1 MRASLPSSIPSSIL
15 LASLASLA
23 SFAFA
28 CSSAAPPPLPTTVI
42 PVPPAPHERA
52 PRGASPDQ
60 RGAPP
65 RQLEADGTVTTASG
79 ATFTAAKGWWVTKD
93 KDLVV
98 LEDPDRGLRATLVE
112 LKEADLAKGV
122 AAAWK
127 RVQPAFARKEED
139 ADSRPPIRGWDEL
152 REVAYFTAAPEHR
165 TVFASARRHGDACW
179 VWVVDGD
186 EAAVGRRGAQLEM
199 ALWTLKVPG
208 VAEESFAGRTP
219 HPVDEARA
227 KELAA
232 FAEDARRRL
241 EIPGSAVAVV
251 QGGKVVFERGFGTK
265 TLGKKDPVG
274 PDTLFMIGSITKN
287 MTTMMEAALVDAGKF
302 GWDTPVTT
310 VFPEF
315 ALGDPETT
323 RKLTMAHTACACT
336 GFPRQDMEFLFESES
351 VTPEKAI
358 ARMRTWKPTT
368 GFGETFQY
376 SNMMVAA
383 GGFAAAHA
391 FDPKAPIGAAY
402 DRAMRETV
410 FGPIGMKATTLDF
423 AVAERSDHATPH
435 GRAIDGTVHALPLSE
450 EHMVIPV
457 RPAGGVWSN
466 VRDMARYVM
475 TEMGNGVAPGGKRV
489 VSEANL
495 LERRK
500 PRVRS
505 GELTSYG
512 LGLEV
517 GTFRDL
523 PIVTHNGGT
532 FGFSTLMWDFP
543 QQNLGI
549 IVLTNA
555 STDEAAV
562 YLDAVHRK
570 VVELVFEGRPLA
582 SARVEYAVKKKKE
595 RVAKE
600 LAKLTPH
607 PEAAW
612 FAGLAGDYANEA
624 LGRVHLAAGPKGGTF
639 DAGEWKTGFAQR
651 KDPDGTMKI
660 ELTDPPMAGLTLVVA
675 GDAAHPTLT
684 LETDQQKYT
693 FTRSAK

>member
-1 MRASLPSSIPSSIL
+1 MRLPPI
-15 LASLASLA
+15 
-23 SFAFA
+23 AFA
-28 CSSAAPPPLPTTVI
+28 LGLLPAAGCSSAVQPPLPTTVI
-42 PVPPAPHERA
+42 PVFPGPRA
-52 PRGASPDQ
+52 GHGQSTAGA
-60 RGAPP
+60 ATAK
-65 RQLEADGTVTTASG
+65 QLDADATIMTASG
-79 ATFTAAKGWWVTKD
+79 GSFTVAKGWWVTKD
-93 KDLVV
+93 KDSVL
-98 LEDPDRGLRATLVE
+98 LEDPDRGLHAWLIEVHETD
-112 LKEADLAKGV
+112 AAKAI

-127 RVQPAFARKEED
+127 RVQPGFSRKEED
-139 ADSRPPIRGWDEL
+139 VDSRPPIRGWDET
-152 REVAYFTAAPEHR
+152 RDVGYVTATPEHR
-165 TVFASARRHGDACW
+165 AVFASLKRHGGTCY
-179 VWVVDGD
+179 VWLVDGD
-186 EAAVGRRGAQLEM
+186 EAVVGRRGAQLET
-199 ALWTLKVPG
+199 AIWTLHVPG
-208 VAEESFAGRTP
+208 VIEESFAGRTP
-219 HPVDEARA
+219 HPLDEARS

-232 FAEDARRRL
+232 FAEEARRKL
-241 EIPGSAVAVV
+241 EVPGTAVAVV
-251 QGGKVVFERGFGTK
+251 QGGKVVFERGFGVK
-265 TLGKKDPVG
+265 TLGRKDPVG
-274 PDTLFMIGSITKN
+274 PETLFMMGSITKS

-302 GWDTPVTT
+302 AWDTPVTT
-310 VFPEF
+310 VFPDF

-336 GFPRQDMEFLFESES
+336 GFPRQDMEFLFESEG
-351 VTPEKAI
+351 VTPEKAV

-383 GGFAAAHA
+383 GGYAAARA
-391 FDPKAPIGAAY
+391 FDSKAPIGEAY
-402 DRAMRETV
+402 DRTMRETV

-423 AVAERSDHATPH
+423 AVAERGDHATPH
-435 GRAIDGTVHALPLSE
+435 GEAIDGMIHPLPIAE
-450 EHMVIPV
+450 EHMVLPV

-475 TEMGNGVAPGGKRV
+475 TEMSKGVSPEGKRV

-532 FGFSTLMWDFP
+532 FGFTTLMFDFP
-543 QQNLGI
+543 EQSLGI

-555 STDEAAV
+555 SADEAGA

-582 SARVEYAVKKKKE
+582 AARVDYAVKKKKE
-595 RVAKE
+595 HVAKE

-607 PEAAW
+607 PDPAW
-612 FAGLAGDYANEA
+612 FAGLTGEYTNEA
-624 LGRVHLAAGPKGGTF
+624 LGKVRIAAGPKGGTF
-639 DAGEWKTGFAQR
+639 DAGEWKTAFAQR

-660 ELTDPPMAGLTLVVA
+660 ELSDPPMAGMTLVVA

-693 FTRSAK
+693 FTRAGK